1 MIVGATPE
9 NDYQMIKVAEALYQN
24 YDLKRVF
31 YSAFVRVNDDSC
43 LPVLPGG
50 PPLLRE
56 HRLYQADWL
65 MRFYG
70 FQADELLT
78 EEKPH
83 FNVLLDPKCDWAL
96 RHMELFPVEINRA
109 DYGML
114 LRVPGIGVKSAK
126 RIAAARKGAELDFLD
141 LKKLGVVLKRA
152 VYFITCRGKMMYPL
166 KVDQQ
171 FITSQ
176 LVGEERKKVWD
187 IRSTDSY
194 RQISMFDDGWLAP
207 APTGEDVYTAVL
219 GQI

>member
-1 MIVGATPE
+1 
-9 NDYQMIKVAEALYQN
+9 
-24 YDLKRVF
+24 
-31 YSAFVRVNDDSC
+31 
-43 LPVLPGG
+43 
-50 PPLLRE
+50 
-56 HRLYQADWL
+56 
-65 MRFYG
+65 
-70 FQADELLT
+70 
-78 EEKPH
+78 
-83 FNVLLDPKCDWAL
+83 
-96 RHMELFPVEINRA
+96 MELFPVEINRA

-126 RIAAARKGAELDFLD
+126 RIAAARKGAELDFFD

-207 APTGEDVYTAVL
+207 EPTGEDVYTAVL

>member
-1 MIVGATPE
+1 
-9 NDYQMIKVAEALYQN
+9 
-24 YDLKRVF
+24 
-31 YSAFVRVNDDSC
+31 
-43 LPVLPGG
+43 
-50 PPLLRE
+50 
-56 HRLYQADWL
+56 
-65 MRFYG
+65 
-70 FQADELLT
+70 
-78 EEKPH
+78 
-83 FNVLLDPKCDWAL
+83 
-96 RHMELFPVEINRA
+96 MELFPVEINRA

-207 APTGEDVYTAVL
+207 EPTAEDVYTAVL